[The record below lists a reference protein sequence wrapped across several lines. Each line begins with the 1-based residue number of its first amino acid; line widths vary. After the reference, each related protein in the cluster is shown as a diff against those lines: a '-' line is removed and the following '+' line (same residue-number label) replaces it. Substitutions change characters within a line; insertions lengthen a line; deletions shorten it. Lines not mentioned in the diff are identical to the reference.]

1 MKRFIAD
8 LEKSINAELY
18 YSALFLG
25 LSLIDICASIEY
37 PNFKNIKQNK
47 GTKSKTYNRYMK
59 WADTFFIPLF
69 EYDPANPI
77 LSSENLY
84 AIRCKVLHEGTN
96 HNLNNECKQVIF
108 TLGASHRNKSI
119 YSNGHEVITEIQL
132 NLKKFLSEILESIK
146 KWTEGKSENEI
157 TLNLDFLAG
166 CFSTSELNGAR
177 GFYNC
182 F

>member
-77 LSSENLY
+77 LSAENLY
-84 AIRCKVLHEGTN
+84 ALRC
-96 HNLNNECKQVIF
+96 
-108 TLGASHRNKSI
+108 
-119 YSNGHEVITEIQL
+119 
-132 NLKKFLSEILESIK
+132 
-146 KWTEGKSENEI
+146 
-157 TLNLDFLAG
+157 
-166 CFSTSELNGAR
+166 
-177 GFYNC
+177 
-182 F
+182 